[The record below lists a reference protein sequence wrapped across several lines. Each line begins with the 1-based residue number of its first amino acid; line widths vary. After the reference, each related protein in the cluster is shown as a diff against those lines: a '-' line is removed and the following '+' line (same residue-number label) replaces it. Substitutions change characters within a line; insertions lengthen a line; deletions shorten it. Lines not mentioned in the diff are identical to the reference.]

1 MNSPKEEFFYYDFH
15 KKSKLQIK
23 FTVFPTNNQ
32 P

>member
-1 MNSPKEEFFYYDFH
+1 MNSPKEDFFYYDFH
-15 KKSKLQIK
+15 KKSGLRIK